1 MPVYTKPDLHIRLY
15 TFLNRLKCIMNINE
29 QTRHPKKGM
38 AGGEQ
43 IRISLFTGKE
53 DNGNTCSF
61 IMEHSYSAKEDFNW
75 IKKAVEDQT
84 YDKKQRDSLSHL

>member
-1 MPVYTKPDLHIRLY
+1 
-15 TFLNRLKCIMNINE
+15 MNINE

-53 DNGNTCSF
+53 DNGNSF

-75 IKKAVEDQT
+75 IKKSFGRLD
-84 YDKKQRDSLSHL
+84 

>member
-1 MPVYTKPDLHIRLY
+1 
-15 TFLNRLKCIMNINE
+15 MNINE

-53 DNGNTCSF
+53 DNGNSF

-75 IKKAVEDQT
+75 IKKAVED
-84 YDKKQRDSLSHL
+84 

>member
-1 MPVYTKPDLHIRLY
+1 
-15 TFLNRLKCIMNINE
+15 MNINE
-29 QTRHPKKGM
+29 QTRHPKKGK
-38 AGGEQ
+38 AGEEQ

-53 DNGNTCSF
+53 DNGNSF

-84 YDKKQRDSLSHL
+84 NDKKQRGY

>member
-1 MPVYTKPDLHIRLY
+1 
-15 TFLNRLKCIMNINE
+15 MNINE

-43 IRISLFTGKE
+43 IRNSLFTGKE
-53 DNGNTCSF
+53 DNGNSF

-75 IKKAVEDQT
+75 IKKKLLKIRLMTKNKEDVNQGFFVP
-84 YDKKQRDSLSHL
+84 SLS